1 MKKHLFSF
9 LLTLSFSVVTLFAQ
23 RGYYDTPY
31 EHYEADSGKVC
42 VDMSA
47 ESTRGKIIIY
57 G

>member
-9 LLTLSFSVVTLFAQ
+9 LLTLSFSFVTLFAQ
-23 RGYYDTPY
+23 RGYNDTPY
-31 EHYEADSGKVC
+31 ERYEADSGKVC
-42 VDMSA
+42 LDISE